1 MAFRPEAQPK
11 PTGLESKTREE
22 LEALW
27 DKADDSPAGSAD
39 GYTQGQIS
47 EALSRLN
54 HKEALNGA
62 NIPDSPLPSSNLPF
76 KDGQG
81 RIINYNI
88 LRMRR
93 EAVAA
98 IRAKHPED
106 FKDQEKERK

>member
-1 MAFRPEAQPK
+1 MAFTPEAQPK

-27 DKADDSPAGSAD
+27 DKADDSPAGSA
-39 GYTQGQIS
+39 GGFTQGQIS

-54 HKEALNGA
+54 HKEALSGENV
-62 NIPDSPLPSSNLPF
+62 PDSPLPTSNLPF
-76 KDGQG
+76 KDSRG

-106 FKDQEKERK
+106 QEKERK

>member
-1 MAFRPEAQPK
+1 MTFRPEVTPK
-11 PTGLESKTREE
+11 PTGLESKSRAE

-54 HKEALNGA
+54 HKEALSGA
-62 NIPDSPLPSSNLPF
+62 NVPESPLPASNLPF
-76 KDGQG
+76 KDGRG
-81 RIINYNI
+81 NIINFNI

-93 EAVAA
+93 EAAAA

-106 FKDQEKERK
+106 FIEQEKK